1 MKRSGIYIIKNITKC
16 IYYVGEA
23 EDIDSRKQQHF
34 ASLCN
39 GSHVNKKMQED
50 YTNRDQF
57 VFVICW
63 LCPNNHEL
71 LLSEESR
78 LIDKLLKSGKKLY
91 NRPQYK
97 YCMHYISCDNL
108 KDHIVNDVC
117 RGLFGKTFLEMTR
130 GKSPAKYEL
139 LSQLIYN
146 PEHKHKTIYNSFY
159 QVADYYSTLRRKG
172 VNYED

>member
-23 EDIDSRKQQHF
+23 ENIDSRKQQHF

-39 GSHVNKKMQED
+39 GSHV
-50 YTNRDQF
+50 
-57 VFVICW
+57 
-63 LCPNNHEL
+63 
-71 LLSEESR
+71 
-78 LIDKLLKSGKKLY
+78 
-91 NRPQYK
+91 
-97 YCMHYISCDNL
+97 
-108 KDHIVNDVC
+108 
-117 RGLFGKTFLEMTR
+117 TFLEMTR

-139 LSQLIYN
+139 LLQLIYN
-146 PEHKHKTIYNSFY
+146 PEHKHEAIYNSFY